1 MTTALQS
8 TRIYL
13 YPEDIAAR
21 GAAQV
26 AEQLAELGF
35 EATAVALTYHRG
47 RRVLAGS
54 GRVSSLLG
62 GGLAFT
68 PGGGYGTVR
77 PDGEAEPLV
86 LRAVEDFRVAC
97 ADLSIGFGA
106 WVVALQVD
114 DLVRTHRGLAS
125 RCPDGSI
132 LGTGLC
138 PSRPESVEYVAAL
151 VADVR
156 RQFEP
161 DVIDL
166 EAALYPGWEPAYT
179 TTISLVDVPP
189 ALGRLLAQCFCPS
202 CAVVAASLDLD
213 ATELAIRVQ
222 AVATAT
228 LAGETDPLTLSAEDW
243 LTLQDLRAA
252 GAAILVR
259 AVCADPKDAATGTAG
274 GATRVLGFGEAATLA
289 CQGFTAEGLAA
300 ADAVGVGFGVLEGVA
315 LDGRAQAA
323 RELLKGRPLG
333 ASLTWSPRRDLESWM
348 RDVNELAV
356 RGVEA
361 ISLYNYGLAPSRAL
375 AAMGEIA
382 RAWRK
387 EHP

>member
-8 TRIYL
+8 TRVYV

-21 GAAQV
+21 GAVQV
-26 AEQLAELGF
+26 AEQVAELGF

-68 PGGGYGTVR
+68 PGAGYGRVH
-77 PDGEAEPLV
+77 PGGEANPQV
-86 LRAVEDFRVAC
+86 LQAVEDFRRAC
-97 ADLSIGFGA
+97 ADRGIGFGA

-114 DLVRTHRGLAS
+114 DVVRAHRDLAS
-125 RCPDGSI
+125 RSIDGSI

-138 PSRPESVEYVAAL
+138 PSRPDSVEYVAAL
-151 VADVR
+151 VADVC

-179 TTISLVDVPP
+179 TTISLVEVPP
-189 ALGRLLAQCFCPS
+189 ALGLLLAQCFCAS
-202 CAVVAASLDLD
+202 CAAVAASVGLD
-213 ATELAIRVQ
+213 ATELSKRVE
-222 AVATAT
+222 AAATAT
-228 LAGETDPLTLSAEDW
+228 LADDTDPPTLSAEDRRA
-243 LTLQDLRAA
+243 LQELRAA
-252 GAAILVR
+252 GAATMVS
-259 AVCADPKDAATGTAG
+259 AVSDAARDAVGRTGN
-274 GATRVLGFGEAATLA
+274 ATRVLGFGDAETLA
-289 CQGFTAEGLAA
+289 YQGFTADGLAA
-300 ADAVGVGFGVLEGVA
+300 ADAVGVGFGTLQGFA
-315 LDGRAQAA
+315 LDDRAQAA
-323 RELLKGRPLG
+323 NQLLEGRPLG
-333 ASLTWSPRRDLESWM
+333 ASVSWSPRRDAESWM
-348 RDVNELAV
+348 RDVSQLAS
-356 RGVEA
+356 RGIEA
-361 ISLYNYGLAPSRAL
+361 LSFYNFGLVPSRAL
-375 AAMGEIA
+375 PVMGEIA